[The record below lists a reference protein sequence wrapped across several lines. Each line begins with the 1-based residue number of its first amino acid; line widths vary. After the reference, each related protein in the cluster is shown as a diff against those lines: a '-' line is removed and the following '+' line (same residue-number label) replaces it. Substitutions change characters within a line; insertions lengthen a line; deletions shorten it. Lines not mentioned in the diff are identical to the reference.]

1 MRISDWSSD
10 VCSSDLLEEP
20 WPNGTTRELLAR
32 MEQDVSLAG
41 NFYAVR
47 EAGRLRRLRPDWV
60 SIVLSAPA
68 DEAVESD
75 VAGYV
80 YSPGGKSG
88 KGKPRAYSVEE
99 ICHWSPIPDPDAQYR
114 GMSWLTPVLTDIMS
128 DKQ

>member
-68 DEAVESD
+68 AEAVESD

-88 KGKPRAYSVEE
+88 KGQPRASSVEE
-99 ICHWSPIPDPDAQYR
+99 ICNRSPLPDPDAPYR
-114 GMSWLTPVLTDIMS
+114 GMSWLTPYPPHLHS
-128 DKQ
+128 AK